1 MRYKSVIENLAK
13 EDLREAVK
21 WYDSQQ
27 IGLGKKFLATV
38 KKTIDQLKSYPDI
51 AQIRYY
57 EVHTAVIEI
66 YPYLIHYYVDPTVK
80 AIIIIGIL
88 HTSRD
93 TSIWDKRK

>member
-38 KKTIDQLKSYPDI
+38 KKTIDQHKSYRILPKLDI
-51 AQIRYY
+51 MKY
-57 EVHTAVIEI
+57 T
-66 YPYLIHYYVDPTVK
+66 L
-80 AIIIIGIL
+80 L
-88 HTSRD
+88 
-93 TSIWDKRK
+93 

>member
-1 MRYKSVIENLAK
+1 MRYKSFIENLAK

-21 WYDSQQ
+21 WYDLQQ

-38 KKTIDQLKSYPDI
+38 KKTINQLKSYPDI

-57 EVHTAVIEI
+57 EVHTAVMEV
-66 YPYLIHYYVDPTVK
+66 YPYLIHYYVDPAIKT
-80 AIIIIGIL
+80 IIIIGIL